1 MQLRAPERL
10 VDVDVPQARN
20 RALIEQ
26 RRLQRRAPLCQLLA
40 QALRGERPLQRL
52 AAEAAREGGVP
63 FLRLEPGPRPQAPDV
78 AIRDVRAVVQL
89 DNRTPV
95 QVLVELTACG
105 VAQASRHPE
114 VDQQNAAGLE
124 SNDQILAAALEG
136 GNALTLQLGRD
147 RDRLER
153 AHEPGGVDLDVLER
167 AADDGRD
174 ERETD
179 RLDLG
184 KLGHQPMV
192 SRMIGLV
199 TGASSAI
206 V

>member
-52 AAEAAREGGVP
+52 AAEAAREVVVH
-63 FLRLEPGPRPQAPDV
+63 FLRLEQVPSPEAPDV

-89 DNRTPV
+89 DDRTPV

-124 SNDQILAAALEG
+124 PNDQILAPTLEG
-136 GNALTLQLGRD
+136 GDALTLQLRRD

-153 AHEPGGVDLDVLER
+153 SHEPGVVDLDALER
-167 AADDGRD
+167 AADDVRD

-184 KLGHQPMV
+184 ELGHQPMV
-192 SRMIGLV
+192 SRMIGV
-199 TGASSAI
+199 ATGASSAN